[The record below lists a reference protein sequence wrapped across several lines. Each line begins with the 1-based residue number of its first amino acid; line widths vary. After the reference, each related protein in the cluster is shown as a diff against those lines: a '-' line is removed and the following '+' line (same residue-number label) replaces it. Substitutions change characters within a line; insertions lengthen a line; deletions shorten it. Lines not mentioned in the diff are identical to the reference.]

1 MFPDCSRHRRCR
13 AFVHRNF
20 HSLTT
25 RFFPPDEFSDLIPLP
40 SFFLS
45 FEFRYENVLL
55 PSELMD
61 IYIRVY
67 FVEVKSYRVI
77 ETIFVGDFY
86 EFKLA
91 PRESVHDGEK

>member
-1 MFPDCSRHRRCR
+1 
-13 AFVHRNF
+13 
-20 HSLTT
+20 
-25 RFFPPDEFSDLIPLP
+25 
-40 SFFLS
+40 
-45 FEFRYENVLL
+45 
-55 PSELMD
+55 MD

-91 PRESVHDGEK
+91 PRESVHDGEKWNWIIPDLCEIYKLIVQS